1 MGTTQQVILITTVTA
16 GAALTQQR
24 FVGADNTPC
33 KAGAAALGVAEV
45 DAVTGDST
53 PVSVL
58 GIIAVEA
65 GAAVSRGVAVQSDAR
80 ARAVP
85 QSGDGKSCG
94 IALDEAGGEGDV
106 IRILR
111 GV

>member
-53 PVSVL
+53 PVS
-58 GIIAVEA
+58 
-65 GAAVSRGVAVQSDAR
+65 
-80 ARAVP
+80 
-85 QSGDGKSCG
+85 
-94 IALDEAGGEGDV
+94 
-106 IRILR
+106 
-111 GV
+111 

>member
-16 GAALTQQR
+16 GAALAQQR

-65 GAAVSRGVAVQSDAR
+65 GRCQPWCGCSVRCSGQSRAAVRR
-80 ARAVP
+80 R
-85 QSGDGKSCG
+85 
-94 IALDEAGGEGDV
+94 
-106 IRILR
+106 
-111 GV
+111 

>member
-1 MGTTQQVILITTVTA
+1 
-16 GAALTQQR
+16 
-24 FVGADNTPC
+24 
-33 KAGAAALGVAEV
+33 
-45 DAVTGDST
+45 
-53 PVSVL
+53 
-58 GIIAVEA
+58 
-65 GAAVSRGVAVQSDAR
+65 RGVAVQSDAQ

>member
-1 MGTTQQVILITTVTA
+1 
-16 GAALTQQR
+16 
-24 FVGADNTPC
+24 
-33 KAGAAALGVAEV
+33 
-45 DAVTGDST
+45 
-53 PVSVL
+53 L

-65 GAAVSRGVAVQSDAR
+65 GAAVSRGVAVQSDAQ

>member
-16 GAALTQQR
+16 GGRTGTAA

-33 KAGAAALGVAEV
+33 QAGAAALGVAEV

-53 PVSVL
+53 PVNVL

-65 GAAVSRGVAVQSDAR
+65 GAAVSRGVPVQSDAQ

-85 QSGDGKSCG
+85 QSGDG
-94 IALDEAGGEGDV
+94 
-106 IRILR
+106 
-111 GV
+111 

>member
-16 GAALTQQR
+16 GAALAQQR

-33 KAGAAALGVAEV
+33 KAVPQRSGLPKWMLLRRQHA
-45 DAVTGDST
+45 
-53 PVSVL
+53 VSVL

-65 GAAVSRGVAVQSDAR
+65 GAAVSRGVAVQSDAQ